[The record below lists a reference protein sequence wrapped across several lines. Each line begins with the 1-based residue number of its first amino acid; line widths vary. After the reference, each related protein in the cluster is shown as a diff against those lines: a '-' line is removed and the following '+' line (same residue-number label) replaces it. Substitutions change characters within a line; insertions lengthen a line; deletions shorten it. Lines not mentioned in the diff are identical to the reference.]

1 VLQMGRNALKQKTL
15 DAPSP
20 DCPPSLLESLVRL
33 SGTRYARRKED
44 IRRELLLERPR
55 LLAELAGETTPDE
68 TILRETLP
76 PKWSM

>member
-1 VLQMGRNALKQKTL
+1 
-15 DAPSP
+15 
-20 DCPPSLLESLVRL
+20 VRL
-33 SGTRYARRKED
+33 SGTRYARCKED